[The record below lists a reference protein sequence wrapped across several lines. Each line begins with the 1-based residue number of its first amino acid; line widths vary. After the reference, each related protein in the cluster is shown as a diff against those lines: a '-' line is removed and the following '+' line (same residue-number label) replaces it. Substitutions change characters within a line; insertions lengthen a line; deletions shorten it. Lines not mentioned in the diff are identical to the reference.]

1 MEFLRDIEVLMAIQ
15 LSVCSGSCILAF
27 VLLLIK
33 IPQTEYTKKMR
44 MTKNTIA
51 LSFLIC
57 SFLLGF
63 ALFNKDIA
71 HYEQFSSL
79 MMLIAVSYSS
89 IAISY
94 SMTNLLDS
102 KYTDGTAFVTNVF
115 FTATVSIVLITS
127 FMNDNHTI
135 RNISIVTMLLLFV
148 GQCVYYIFQ
157 FDKAYKSAVRQLEA
171 FYDEEEDH
179 KIRWIRF
186 CYVIAM
192 LTDVFLLVYL
202 MLPKGLMTLYV
213 AWYMLY
219 MLYFSSNFISFLGSH
234 KMTLDAFAHRTL
246 SGQDMFP
253 QKQEKSKKEVTAA
266 EVRRRA
272 REFEKLEKRIDL
284 WVENKKYRE
293 YDKSREEIAA
303 ELSTTKE
310 TLQLYFNVQMGMD
323 FRTWR
328 TNLRIQDAKQM
339 LLEKPEC
346 STNMIG
352 ELCGFSDRSN
362 FHRQFTK
369 IVGCSPKVWRET
381 DGHPENI

>member
-1 MEFLRDIEVLMAIQ
+1 
-15 LSVCSGSCILAF
+15 
-27 VLLLIK
+27 
-33 IPQTEYTKKMR
+33 
-44 MTKNTIA
+44 
-51 LSFLIC
+51 
-57 SFLLGF
+57 
-63 ALFNKDIA
+63 
-71 HYEQFSSL
+71 
-79 MMLIAVSYSS
+79 
-89 IAISY
+89 
-94 SMTNLLDS
+94 
-102 KYTDGTAFVTNVF
+102 
-115 FTATVSIVLITS
+115 
-127 FMNDNHTI
+127 
-135 RNISIVTMLLLFV
+135 MLLLFV

-253 QKQEKSKKEVTAA
+253 QKQEKSKKEETAA

-272 REFEKLEKRIDL
+272 REFEKLEKRIEL